1 MASWLSLA
9 EPCQFHSSQLV
20 SSNPLLFLL
29 FEWFR
34 RVFLCHMHPSPP
46 TPNKEHAGWE
56 QSTDELSRGSL
67 HWGWGQVNSSRNS
80 YIHNYKLMTMQ
91 KKKFKREPQILYSC
105 SLVNWTAGGSPN
117 DLQFNLN
124 YVISFCAQKIRAE
137 GWGVHRERLA
147 EWQEACPVC
156 IRQCVSLSQLSL

>member
-34 RVFLCHMHPSPP
+34 RIFLCHMHPSPP

-67 HWGWGQVNSSRNS
+67 YWGWGQVNSSRNW
-80 YIHNYKLMTMQ
+80 YIHNYKLMTVQ
-91 KKKFKREPQILYSC
+91 KMKFKWEPQIFYSC
-105 SLVNWTAGGSPN
+105 SLVLDSWRLSKWPSVQPKLCHFFLCSENQSRGVRSPQRKTCRVAGSLPC
-117 DLQFNLN
+117 LHK
-124 YVISFCAQKIRAE
+124 A
-137 GWGVHRERLA
+137 
-147 EWQEACPVC
+147 
-156 IRQCVSLSQLSL
+156 VS